1 MNANTSILPR
11 SRQPGYWSEL
21 VQQFVLGRLGKLA
34 HGTLTVRFGE
44 GINHVLEG
52 EEPGPAAEIDVHNPL
67 ALMRSVALRGDL
79 GFAESYMRGDWSSR
93 ELASLLYLFSVNL
106 DAYNSD
112 QRRSLPVRVLTRM
125 QHLLNRNSRSGSR
138 RNIAAHYD
146 LGNDFY
152 ARWLDGSMSYS
163 SAVYDASFDLAKAQ
177 ARKYELMLSLIDPE
191 PGEHILEIGCGWGGF
206 AEYAARW
213 GMLVTAVTLSRE
225 QYDYATRRIRDAGL
239 QGQVDIKLADYR
251 TLNGQYDHVVS
262 IEMFEAVGQAYWANY
277 YEVLNRCLKPGGR
290 AALQVITI
298 RNDLFDTYRRESGGF
313 IQRYIFPGGMLP
325 TENHLRELAWDA
337 GLDPVSVDRYGEHYA
352 DTLSDWAEA
361 FNAQTPWM
369 EANGYDERFRRM
381 WRYYL
386 AFCEAGFR
394 DGRIDLVQL
403 ALQKD

>member
-1 MNANTSILPR
+1 
-11 SRQPGYWSEL
+11 
-21 VQQFVLGRLGKLA
+21 
-34 HGTLTVRFGE
+34 
-44 GINHVLEG
+44 
-52 EEPGPAAEIDVHNPL
+52 
-67 ALMRSVALRGDL
+67 
-79 GFAESYMRGDWSSR
+79 
-93 ELASLLYLFSVNL
+93 
-106 DAYNSD
+106 
-112 QRRSLPVRVLTRM
+112 
-125 QHLLNRNSRSGSR
+125 
-138 RNIAAHYD
+138 
-146 LGNDFY
+146 
-152 ARWLDGSMSYS
+152 
-163 SAVYDASFDLAKAQ
+163 
-177 ARKYELMLSLIDPE
+177 
-191 PGEHILEIGCGWGGF
+191 
-206 AEYAARW
+206 
-213 GMLVTAVTLSRE
+213 MLVTAVTLSRE